1 MIEDFFAFATGVVDT
16 GGKPLAA
23 NISANFRKKI
33 ETALMV
39 YSGDW
44 EKLIHEKNHKSKI
57 SGHCPFKASVSYFR
71 FPSSLLGLGLIFQ
84 ASSPCLA
91 SLCLC

>member
-23 NISANFRKKI
+23 KISANFSKKF

-39 YSGDW
+39 YLGNW
-44 EKLIHEKNHKSKI
+44 GKLIHEKNQKSKI
-57 SGHCPFKASVSYFR
+57 S
-71 FPSSLLGLGLIFQ
+71 
-84 ASSPCLA
+84 
-91 SLCLC
+91 